1 MTATRV
7 VCGVAIVVEVGVGEV
22 FASEKVSNEDRGARA
37 GVARD
42 EAHSMEYALVG

>member
-22 FASEKVSNEDRGARA
+22 FASEKVSDEDRGTRA
-37 GVARD
+37 GVAGD
-42 EAHSMEYALVG
+42 EVHSMECALLD